1 MKKTKKMMMVL
12 LTVSMVAML
21 LSGCKK
27 KDLIVD
33 ESKDSSAQA
42 SVELPTVTEEPV
54 VSEAPEESKEAEV
67 TSEPTKEPESMEGAT
82 ATPEVTEVPEATAEP
97 TEVPT
102 EAPTVKPTEAP
113 TPKPTAVPTAVPTEA
128 PTPVPTPKPTER
140 PVYDPPTPTE
150 APTAPPA
157 QSHTHSF
164 DGGTVTTQPTCGRAG
179 VKTYTCSCG
188 ETKTEAI
195 AATGNH
201 ANTYEDWMY
210 YPSCSKGGY
219 VNVVCSDCGAWIS
232 GGDVP
237 PTAHEYEATLVYAG
251 DCCTPATYSNTC
263 KVCGAPGEAT
273 YGEKNP
279 NVHDWVTDSGEE
291 WDDEKQQ
298 WVVVTGTYCSDCYIP
313 KP

>member
-1 MKKTKKMMMVL
+1 MNT
-12 LTVSMVAML
+12 
-21 LSGCKK
+21 
-27 KDLIVD
+27 
-33 ESKDSSAQA
+33 
-42 SVELPTVTEEPV
+42 
-54 VSEAPEESKEAEV
+54 
-67 TSEPTKEPESMEGAT
+67 T
-82 ATPEVTEVPEATAEP
+82 ATPEVTEVPEETAEP
-97 TEVPT
+97 TEV
-102 EAPTVKPTEAP
+102 
-113 TPKPTAVPTAVPTEA
+113 
-128 PTPVPTPKPTER
+128 
-140 PVYDPPTPTE
+140 PTE

-164 DGGTVTTQPTCGRAG
+164 DGGTVTTQPTCGAAG

-201 ANTYEDWMY
+201 VNTREEWMY

-237 PTAHEYEATLVYAG
+237 PTAHDFESTPGYAG
-251 DCCTPATYSNTC
+251 DCSRPATFKNTC
-263 KVCGAPGEAT
+263 KECGAPGETT

-279 NVHDWVTDSGEE
+279 NVHNWLTVTGEE

-298 WVVVTGTYCSDCYIP
+298 WVEVTGTYCGWCGEY
-313 KP
+313 K

>member
-33 ESKDSSAQA
+33 ESKDNSTQA
-42 SVELPTVTEEPV
+42 GVELPTVTEEPV
-54 VSEAPEESKEAEV
+54 VSEAPEVSKEVEG
-67 TSEPTKEPESMEGAT
+67 TSEPTKEPEPTEETT
-82 ATPEVTEVPEATAEP
+82 ATPEVTEVPETTAEP

-102 EAPTVKPTEAP
+102 EEPTVKPTEAP

-164 DGGTVTTQPTCGRAG
+164 EGGTVTTQPTCGSAG

-201 ANTYEDWMY
+201 VNTREEWMY

-237 PTAHEYEATLVYAG
+237 PTAHDFESTLGYAG
-251 DCCTPATYSNTC
+251 DCCRPATYKNTC
-263 KVCGAPGEAT
+263 KECGAPGETT

-279 NVHDWVTDSGEE
+279 NVHDIRTTTSED
-291 WDDEKQQ
+291 WDDEKKQ
-298 WVVVTGTYCSDCYIP
+298 WVETTGSYCTWCGEVFE
-313 KP
+313 

>member
-1 MKKTKKMMMVL
+1 MNT
-12 LTVSMVAML
+12 
-21 LSGCKK
+21 
-27 KDLIVD
+27 
-33 ESKDSSAQA
+33 
-42 SVELPTVTEEPV
+42 
-54 VSEAPEESKEAEV
+54 
-67 TSEPTKEPESMEGAT
+67 T

-102 EAPTVKPTEAP
+102 EE
-113 TPKPTAVPTAVPTEA
+113 PTAKPTEA

-140 PVYDPPTPTE
+140 PVYDSPTPTE

-164 DGGTVTTQPTCGRAG
+164 DGGTVTTQPTCGAAG

-201 ANTYEDWMY
+201 VNTREEWMY

-232 GGDVP
+232 GSDVP

-251 DCCTPATYSNTC
+251 DCCVPATYSNTC

-279 NVHDWVTDSGEE
+279 DVHNAVRTVTDEV

-298 WVVVTGTYCSDCYIP
+298 WAYITGSYCSDCGKDFGTTSIEY
-313 KP
+313 K